1 VTLDQ
6 EIVIGIDKHCN
17 CSLRLS
23 IRNLIDTAV
32 SPTMLNLTS
41 IISASLVNL
50 DYFGNYKIDHL
61 FILGSLFDCAQESL
75 ANAAFTKATLQAAE
89 DNIERKE
96 IDVKCF
102 VSLNFRHKMIQPK
115 LNSKPFFL
123 ESLTKGILHQVAKET
138 YVVYITFQNIPTY
151 GEVTEGLP
159 LKILYQTNDL
169 KNIKI
174 SKAGHAMVV
183 VRKGQIIPFEGIKKT
198 VYIVLEYIPTA
209 EYLDALFNLEMCKL
223 HHDNDDYRGDHQ
235 QEGTTTL
242 EDKIRE
248 NVFQFAFCLEEGPL
262 IIDRFG
268 LLLVPLTVEFKPN
281 NYSSVLQFHLTP
293 GCNTG
298 FDDYV
303 EMGSFELGVPLTI
316 AYF

>member
-6 EIVIGIDKHCN
+6 EIVIGIDKQCN

-23 IRNLIDTAV
+23 IRNFIDTAF

-50 DYFGNYKIDHL
+50 DYFVNYKIDHL
-61 FILGSLFDCAQESL
+61 FILGNLFDCAQESL

-115 LNSKPFFL
+115 LNSRPFFL

-138 YVVYITFQNIPTY
+138 YVVYATFRNIY
-151 GEVTEGLP
+151 LHGREVTEDSP
-159 LKILYQTNDL
+159 QDILYQTNDL

-174 SKAGHAMVV
+174 SKAGHAMVI

-198 VYIVLEYIPTA
+198 VYVVHQSIPKAEEYEISKIFRI
-209 EYLDALFNLEMCKL
+209 YL
-223 HHDNDDYRGDHQ
+223 
-235 QEGTTTL
+235 
-242 EDKIRE
+242 
-248 NVFQFAFCLEEGPL
+248 
-262 IIDRFG
+262 
-268 LLLVPLTVEFKPN
+268 
-281 NYSSVLQFHLTP
+281 
-293 GCNTG
+293 NTG
-298 FDDYV
+298 KNIKMIKV
-303 EMGSFELGVPLTI
+303 VQRQ
-316 AYF
+316 

>member
-6 EIVIGIDKHCN
+6 EILIGIDKQCN

-23 IRNLIDTAV
+23 IRNFINTAFI
-32 SPTMLNLTS
+32 PTMLNLTS

-50 DYFGNYKIDHL
+50 DYFRNYKIDHL
-61 FILGSLFDCAQESL
+61 FILGNLFDCAQESL

-138 YVVYITFQNIPTY
+138 YVVYVTFRNVYYDHP
-151 GEVTEGLP
+151 VTEDLP
-159 LKILYQTNDL
+159 QGILYQTNDL

-174 SKAGHAMVV
+174 SKAGHAMVIA
-183 VRKGQIIPFEGIKKT
+183 RKGQIIPFEGIKKT
-198 VYIVLEYIPTA
+198 VYIVHQSIPTA
-209 EYLDALFNLEMCKL
+209 EEYESSGRF
-223 HHDNDDYRGDHQ
+223 Y
-235 QEGTTTL
+235 
-242 EDKIRE
+242 
-248 NVFQFAFCLEEGPL
+248 
-262 IIDRFG
+262 ID
-268 LLLVPLTVEFKPN
+268 L
-281 NYSSVLQFHLTP
+281 
-293 GCNTG
+293 NTG
-298 FDDYV
+298 KSLKMIKAV
-303 EMGSFELGVPLTI
+303 QR
-316 AYF
+316 